1 MGNAQLTST
10 RSSAATGR
18 KIRLQNLDNQMQKL
32 GMSAYLRKPPMA
44 GAMTEPKPYM
54 TQKVAKAAG
63 CCSLVQDSPKYVL
76 LMPALELSNPLS
88 TLNCQLKD

>member
-1 MGNAQLTST
+1 MQQCSNW
-10 RSSAATGR
+10 R
-18 KIRLQNLDNQMQKL
+18 KMKLQSLDDQMQEL
-32 GMSAYLRKPPMA
+32 GMSAHLRKPPMA

-76 LMPALELSNPLS
+76 LMPALEFSNPLS
-88 TLNCQLKD
+88 TLHCQQEDCFSALAMQ